1 MARKAWKGSKR
12 PSKAKS
18 NAAKAKRQLNAF
30 AAAIAKG
37 FQQKDGE
44 E

>member
-1 MARKAWKGSKR
+1 MPAKKTWKGSKR
-12 PSKAKS
+12 PSKKKT

-30 AAAIAKG
+30 AAAI
-37 FQQKDGE
+37 QQKFQKDDE